1 MVSLEKLLLGKYI
14 LNSVLLVAA
23 CVFIGGIAKRSQFFS
38 KKSCGTQKTEKNG
51 WDFLQASKC
60 LAFFNQ
66 FEFFIDL
73 LTFSHTAVCT

>member
-1 MVSLEKLLLGKYI
+1 VELRKDP
-14 LNSVLLVAA
+14 N
-23 CVFIGGIAKRSQFFS
+23 FFS